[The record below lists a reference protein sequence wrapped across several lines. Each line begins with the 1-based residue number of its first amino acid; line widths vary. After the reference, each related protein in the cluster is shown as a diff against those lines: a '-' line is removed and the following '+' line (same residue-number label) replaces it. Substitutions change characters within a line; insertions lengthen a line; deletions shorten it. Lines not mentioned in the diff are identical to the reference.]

1 MASYIGEL
9 QYSDEHGMYV
19 YTNLQTVPA
28 EEIWL
33 PEDEVAKRQGK

>member
-1 MASYIGEL
+1 
-9 QYSDEHGMYV
+9 MYA

-33 PEDEVAKRQGK
+33 SEEEVEATRSGS